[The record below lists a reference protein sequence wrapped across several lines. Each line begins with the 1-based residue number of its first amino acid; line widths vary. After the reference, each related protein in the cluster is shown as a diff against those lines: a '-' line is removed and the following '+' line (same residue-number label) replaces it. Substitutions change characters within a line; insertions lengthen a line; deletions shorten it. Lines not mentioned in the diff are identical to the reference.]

1 MRRRRTS
8 HCCPT
13 MTLLISAS
21 TWETTRLASWRS
33 IIVFST
39 IGSSAPPRS
48 LSSYQ
53 DSHQQQPEGGEQ
65 EVFVVFLEFAN
76 PAKALDFAGSQ
87 ENIVEGLRH
96 VRTGIGAIVTPA
108 ARIRDQAQGP
118 FVERSEDGP
127 LVFAEQVLHF
137 AVLFA
142 DRDIG
147 SCARSDADA
156 VDGDVAFDCLVPC
169 GLEPVAVIFTV
180 GQKDKHL
187 LVPGHSGINL
197 RLAGENDDSVPQRSR
212 DVGAVL
218 QDTLISQVFR
228 SEEH

>member
-1 MRRRRTS
+1 MTARSPISRRRTS

-21 TWETTRLASWRS
+21 TRGTTRLASWRS
-33 IIVFST
+33 LNVFST
-39 IGSSAPPRS
+39 IGSSAHPHY

-108 ARIRDQAQGP
+108 AAVCDKTQGA
-118 FVERSEDGP
+118 FVERSQDGP

-142 DRDIG
+142 DRNIG
-147 SCARSDADA
+147 
-156 VDGDVAFDCLVPC
+156 CLLYTSP
-169 GLEPVAVIFTV
+169 
-180 GQKDKHL
+180 
-187 LVPGHSGINL
+187 
-197 RLAGENDDSVPQRSR
+197 
-212 DVGAVL
+212 
-218 QDTLISQVFR
+218 
-228 SEEH
+228 